1 MLVADPWSDY
11 LALPVAPGVL
21 LVQLGA
27 LFIPRWWLRWA
38 ISATC
43 FGAVTAMLDY
53 VSSLPVGP
61 DEGVNIGAGLLALW
75 WLCSLV
81 LLVVLVA
88 RDVVLGAFRAIRWR
102 FANRDAKPSG

>member
-1 MLVADPWSDY
+1 MASEPGLVAKLEDP
-11 LALPVAPGVL
+11 
-21 LVQLGA
+21 
-27 LFIPRWWLRWA
+27 
-38 ISATC
+38 
-43 FGAVTAMLDY
+43 
-53 VSSLPVGP
+53 
-61 DEGVNIGAGLLALW
+61 EGVIIGAGLLALW